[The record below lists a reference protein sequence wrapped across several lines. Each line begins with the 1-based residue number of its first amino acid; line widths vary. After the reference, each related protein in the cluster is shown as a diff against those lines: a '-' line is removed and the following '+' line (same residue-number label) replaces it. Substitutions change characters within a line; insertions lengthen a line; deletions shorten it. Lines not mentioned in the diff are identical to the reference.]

1 MQEFKFPGALTIRS
15 NTVVGLE
22 PSKEN
27 LLQHRSCGPVA
38 HRLRV
43 RVRSDH
49 DFFLS
54 CFIMYAG
61 L

>member
-1 MQEFKFPGALTIRS
+1 MRS
-15 NTVVGLE
+15 NNVVGLE
-22 PSKEN
+22 SSKEN

-43 RVRSDH
+43 RVRSGH

-54 CFIMYAG
+54 CVIMNAV